1 MKPYTFTKILALVLI
16 ACAAA
21 TLSSCSKNKETLAV
35 TSDNLAGTYR
45 ISTIT
50 AKDNTSAEED
60 VTAYYITEVCELDDE
75 YVLKANGGFER
86 FDAGTT
92 CTPTSSTTGDTW
104 VLINNKT
111 LAFDMF
117 YGDVVK
123 LTSTEMVVQLVM
135 TSGNQSITVKFN
147 FIRK

>member
-1 MKPYTFTKILALVLI
+1 MKPYTFTKILTLVLF
-16 ACAAA
+16 ACIAA
-21 TLSSCSKNKETLAV
+21 TLSSCSKNKETLAI
-35 TSDNLAGTYR
+35 TSENLAGTYR
-45 ISTIT
+45 ISIIT

-60 VTAYYITEVCELDDE
+60 VTAYYITEACELDDE

-92 CTPTSSTTGDTW
+92 CTPTSSTSDTW
-104 VLINNKT
+104 VLMNNKT

-117 YGDVVK
+117 YGDVIK

-135 TSGNQSITVKFN
+135 SSGNQSITVKFN

>member
-1 MKPYTFTKILALVLI
+1 MKPYTFTKILALILI

-21 TLSSCSKNKETLAV
+21 TLSSCSKNKDTLTV
-35 TSDNLAGTYR
+35 NSDNLVGTYR

-60 VTAYYITEVCELDDE
+60 VTAAYFNEACEIDDE
-75 YVLKANGGFER
+75 YVLKANGSLDR

-104 VLINNKT
+104 VLLNNKT
-111 LAFDMF
+111 IAFDAF
-117 YGDVVK
+117 YGDVIK

-135 TSGNQSITVKFN
+135 TSGNQSVTVKFN

>member
-1 MKPYTFTKILALVLI
+1 MKPYTFTKIIALILI

-21 TLSSCSKNKETLAV
+21 TLSSCSKNKDTLAV
-35 TSDNLAGTYR
+35 TSENLVGTYR

-50 AKDNTSAEED
+50 AKDNTSED
-60 VTAYYITEVCELDDE
+60 DYTEAYFDQACEIDDE
-75 YVLKANGGFER
+75 YTLKANGTLDR

-92 CTPTSSTTGDTW
+92 CTPSTSTTGDTW
-104 VLINNKT
+104 VLLNNKT

-135 TSGNQSITVKFN
+135 SSGNQSVTVNFN

>member
-1 MKPYTFTKILALVLI
+1 MKPYTFTKILALILI

-21 TLSSCSKNKETLAV
+21 TLSSCSKNKDTLAV
-35 TSDNLAGTYR
+35 TSENLVGTYR

-50 AKDNTSAEED
+50 AKDNTTEED
-60 VTAYYITEVCELDDE
+60 VTEAYFNAACEVDDE
-75 YVLKANGGFER
+75 YTLKANGTLDR

-92 CTPTSSTTGDTW
+92 CTPTTTTTGDTW
-104 VLINNKT
+104 VLLNNKT
-111 LAFDMF
+111 LAFDVF
-117 YGDVVK
+117 YGDVIK

-135 TSGNQSITVKFN
+135 SSGNQSVTVKFN

>member
-1 MKPYTFTKILALVLI
+1 MKPYTFTKILALILI
-16 ACAAA
+16 ACVAA

-35 TSDNLAGTYR
+35 TSDNLVGTYR

-50 AKDNTSAEED
+50 AKESNGAEEV
-60 VTAYYITEVCELDDE
+60 VTEAYFDEACEIDDE
-75 YVLKANGGFER
+75 YVFKANGSYDR
-86 FDAGTT
+86 LDAGTT
-92 CTPTSSTTGDTW
+92 CIPTSSTSDTW

-111 LAFDMF
+111 LAFDVF
-117 YGDVVK
+117 YGDVIK

-135 TSGNQSITVKFN
+135 SSGNQSITVKFN